1 MGQKHH
7 LARGP
12 FHRDGT
18 QGRLWQGDQVLPLR
32 PQSLALL
39 CYLVEHPGHRVTKT
53 ESLNL

>member
-7 LARGP
+7 LAFGP
-12 FHRDGT
+12 FHCDGT
-18 QGRLWQGDQVLPLR
+18 QGRLWQGDRVLPLR

-39 CYLVEHPGHRVTKT
+39 CSMVEHPGHRVTKT